1 MASASLRG
9 AVRKAPCLHLA
20 KLGVS
25 WDLLPGSYWPGRRRV
40 LMKDPGAVPCI
51 SGLVLWWQQVEE
63 WSQSLYRVLGGFPC
77 TSWHELPRGVET
89 SHVPGTGIASNLGTD
104 SLLAWNW
111 EHARL
116 RWRFGRVI
124 RKKCVVPHPHPQPFS
139 LGLVCISSI

>member
-1 MASASLRG
+1 
-9 AVRKAPCLHLA
+9 
-20 KLGVS
+20 
-25 WDLLPGSYWPGRRRV
+25 
-40 LMKDPGAVPCI
+40 MKDPGAVPCI

-124 RKKCVVPHPHPQPFS
+124 RKKCVGPHPHPQPFS